1 MNIRDAWNDVI
12 RNVVLWAPKVVLFL
26 VILIIGW
33 LIAAALRK
41 VVNAVLERL
50 HFDRAVER
58 GGVKRALERSRYD
71 ASGLIATLV
80 YYAVLLITLQLAFGV
95 FGPNPVSAIL
105 TSIVAWLPRAIVA
118 VVIVVVVAA
127 VANAVGDLMT
137 GALGGLSYGRFL
149 SRLVQ
154 GVIIALGVI
163 AALNQ
168 IGVATTVTTPVLIA
182 VLATVGGVI
191 VIGVG
196 GGLLRPMQQRWDR
209 WLNRAEA
216 EISAVQSE
224 AYQRGRED
232 AMRSRQERVGEP
244 AADEPAW
251 QESTA
256 YQSAGPS
263 TRPGA
268 EGEFGERRTPPPR
281 DRGPM

>member
-1 MNIRDAWNDVI
+1 M
-12 RNVVLWAPKVVLFL
+12 
-26 VILIIGW
+26 
-33 LIAAALRK
+33 
-41 VVNAVLERL
+41 
-50 HFDRAVER
+50 
-58 GGVKRALERSRYD
+58 
-71 ASGLIATLV
+71 
-80 YYAVLLITLQLAFGV
+80 
-95 FGPNPVSAIL
+95 
-105 TSIVAWLPRAIVA
+105 VAWLPRAIVA
-118 VVIVVVVAA
+118 VIIIVVVAA

-149 SRLVQ
+149 ARLTQ

-216 EISAVQSE
+216 EVSAVQSE

-244 AADEPAW
+244 AAGEPGW
-251 QESTA
+251 QGSTA
-256 YQSAGPS
+256 YEPAGPA
-263 TRPGA
+263 TRSGV

-281 DRGPM
+281 DTGPL